1 MKKFSNSM
9 PRSQQAGFTLIEL
22 IVVIVILGILAATA
36 LPRFMDVGKDAR
48 TASVQAVRGS
58 LTAATAMVHSKW
70 LITPG
75 SSVQLEGLA
84 VAVDSWGYPTVA
96 AGNTQIESM
105 AGINTTN
112 DYKLIAPGSSATTG
126 PTTSSTEVA
135 YVPMSVSGT
144 TKGAT
149 CYVKYT
155 AAVNATTPAVVSMDT
170 SGC

>member
-1 MKKFSNSM
+1 MKNIPNSM

-36 LPRFMDVGKDAR
+36 LPRFMDVSKEAR

-58 LTAATAMVHSKW
+58 LSAATAMVHSKW
-70 LITPG
+70 LITPATP
-75 SSVQLEGLA
+75 VKLEGLD
-84 VAVDSWGYPTVA
+84 VVVDTYGYPTVT
-96 AGNTQIESM
+96 GTQIESM

-112 DYKLIAPGSSATTG
+112 DYKLITPGSAVGNGPATSG
-126 PTTSSTEVA
+126 TEIA
-135 YVPMSVSGT
+135 FVPMSVSGT

-155 AAVNATTPAVVSMDT
+155 AATSATSPASVTMDT
-170 SGC
+170 NGC